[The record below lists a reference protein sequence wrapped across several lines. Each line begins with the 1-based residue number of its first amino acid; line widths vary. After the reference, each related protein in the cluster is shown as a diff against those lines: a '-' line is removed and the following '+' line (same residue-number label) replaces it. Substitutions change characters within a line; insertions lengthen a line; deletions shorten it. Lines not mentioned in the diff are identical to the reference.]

1 MKQHVFFIEDETEL
15 LSAYTEL
22 LLSEGYK
29 VDSFSSGAEALKA
42 IDQSGIIPDVLVSDY
57 HLHKMTGI
65 DIFKHLKNKNIQIP
79 MILISGFVDTFI
91 VTQCEIV
98 GASGL
103 IEKPYDIQTLVE
115 TIDRAI
121 EKNKILIA

>member
-42 IDQSGIIPDVLVSDY
+42 IDQKGIIPDVLVSDY

>member
-1 MKQHVFFIEDETEL
+1 MKQHVFFIEDEIEL

-22 LLSEGYK
+22 LVSEGYK
-29 VDSFSSGAEALKA
+29 VNSYSSGADALHA
-42 IDQSGIIPDVLVSDY
+42 IEQEGIIPDVIVSDY
-57 HLHKMTGI
+57 HLHRMTGI
-65 DIFKHLKNKNIQIP
+65 DIFKHLRSKNIQVP

-91 VTQCEIV
+91 VTQCDNV

-115 TIDRAI
+115 TINRAI

>member
-29 VDSFSSGAEALKA
+29 VDSFSSGADALKA